1 MRRLPALVPW
11 SATSRSRAAPCCSGS
26 SSQSSSL
33 WPNWRAVE
41 GDVAGA
47 SGGWVVA
54 GAVAAGVGVAGE
66 GGWGGGGGG
75 GGFGG
80 FGGGGWGR
88 VRRVGGGVWFLRWR
102 CGRALLV
109 LTPLIPS
116 PVGRGETGVTIVPP
130 L

>member
-33 WPNWRAVE
+33 WPSWRAAE

-54 GAVAAGVGVAGE
+54 GAGVGAG
-66 GGWGGGGGG
+66 GGAGGGGGG
-75 GGFGG
+75 GGGAASA
-80 FGGGGWGR
+80 GGGG
-88 VRRVGGGVWFLRWR
+88 GGGGLAAERGGGAWCW
-102 CGRALLV
+102 LLH
-109 LTPLIPS
+109 
-116 PVGRGETGVTIVPP
+116 
-130 L
+130 